1 MKKIAIFVVYNIVV
15 VLSLLILLEFI
26 IRSTLPE
33 IKPYATDKRILV
45 DSMYYDSRGL
55 KPLSAGYSNEVL
67 VNVDRFGLR
76 KCSIPVD
83 KLKKSWL
90 FLGDSITMGIGVEDD
105 STFACIIQ
113 NQVDSLNILNPS
125 VIGYAAKDYRN
136 VFNFFVVDK
145 VYNLDIIKVTIF
157 WALNDVYFTLSDIET
172 PGGCLRYLSG
182 DFLKFLRLNSK
193 LYLFIKNLVFDRPKS
208 YYNFDERFY
217 SEDNPEFVKS
227 INEIIEISQL
237 CSKRNIDF
245 HVVELPY
252 EYQLRNPNS
261 LIRKPQKIISTRF
274 RNEGIRMLDPIE
286 FFRETSKESKE
297 FFLYGDG
304 MHLSNTGHRLLAE
317 FVIKSLIESQNDVGS
332 N

>member
-67 VNVDRFGLR
+67 VNVDRFGFR

-136 VFNFFVVDK
+136 VFKYFVVDK

-172 PGGCLRYLSG
+172 PGGHLRYLLG

-193 LYLFIKNLVFDRPKS
+193 LYLFIKNLAFDRPKS

-227 INEIIEISQL
+227 INEIIEINQL
-237 CSKRNIDF
+237 CSERNIDF
-245 HVVELPY
+245 HVVALPY

-261 LIRKPQKIISTRF
+261 MIRKPQKIISTRL
-274 RNEGIRMLDPIE
+274 RNEGIRMLDPME

-304 MHLSNTGHRLLAE
+304 MHLSNRGHRLLAE